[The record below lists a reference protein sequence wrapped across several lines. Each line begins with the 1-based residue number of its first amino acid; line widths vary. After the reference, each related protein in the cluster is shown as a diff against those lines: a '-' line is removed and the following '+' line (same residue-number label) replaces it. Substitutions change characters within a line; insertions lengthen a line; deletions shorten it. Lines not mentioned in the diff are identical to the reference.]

1 MKRKRGRPRSREVD
15 AGVLRAAM
23 RVMARG
29 GYGRMTIDEVAAE
42 AGVSRPT
49 VYLRYGDKAEL
60 ATAALAAYR
69 DRGRPEE
76 TGDTRA
82 DLVAR
87 LRHFRR
93 GLERPFGMAMI
104 GSVLAEEQ
112 ATPGL
117 LALFRERVV
126 EPRRRELREVLEHA
140 RRRRELR
147 ENANLDVAVNMLVG
161 SYYAQYLAGDSFPDD
176 WPEAVV
182 DAILG
187 GLAIPR

>member
-1 MKRKRGRPRSREVD
+1 
-15 AGVLRAAM
+15 M

-60 ATAALAAYR
+60 ATAALGAYR

-93 GLERPFGMAMI
+93 AWSGLSG
-104 GSVLAEEQ
+104 
-112 ATPGL
+112 
-117 LALFRERVV
+117 
-126 EPRRRELREVLEHA
+126 
-140 RRRRELR
+140 
-147 ENANLDVAVNMLVG
+147 
-161 SYYAQYLAGDSFPDD
+161 
-176 WPEAVV
+176 WP
-182 DAILG
+182 
-187 GLAIPR
+187 